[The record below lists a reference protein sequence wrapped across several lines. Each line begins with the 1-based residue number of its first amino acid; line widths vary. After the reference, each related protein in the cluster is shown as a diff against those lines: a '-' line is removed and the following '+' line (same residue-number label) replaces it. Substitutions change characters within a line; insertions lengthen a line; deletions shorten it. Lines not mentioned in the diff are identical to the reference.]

1 MRTTLRCPKCQGR
14 KIIHVP
20 VVRDNGYNR
29 LMIEYR
35 MGFFGDQ
42 EYGEFE
48 SYICRAC
55 GYAEMYVKGAPAIN
69 VDQIDGATLLDG
81 EKDVGHPYR

>member
-1 MRTTLRCPKCQGR
+1 MRKSLRCPKCQGR

-20 VVRDNGYNR
+20 VVRDKGYNR

-35 MGFFGDQ
+35 MGFFGDR
-42 EYGEFE
+42 EDGEFE

-55 GYAEMYVKGAPAIN
+55 GFTELYTVDADKRLRGAVP
-69 VDQIDGATLLDG
+69 G
-81 EKDVGHPYR
+81 

>member
-1 MRTTLRCPKCQGR
+1 MRKTLRCPKCENR

-48 SYICRAC
+48 SYICRSC
-55 GYAEMYVKGAPAIN
+55 GYAELYVKGAKAIR
-69 VDQIDGATLLDG
+69 VEDIDGATLLDG
-81 EKDVGHPYR
+81 DQEDQHPYR